1 MSWFIDYISWYCKL
15 ISEIL
20 LSCNKHMSY
29 IELHELLANK
39 RVVKTIFKSFNPIC
53 RCVQLA
59 KKLFENANKQSQ

>member
-1 MSWFIDYISWYCKL
+1 
-15 ISEIL
+15 
-20 LSCNKHMSY
+20 MSY